1 MPDSEITATSV
12 VPPPMSTIMLA
23 PGSEMGSPAPMAAAV
38 GSAMRK
44 TLRAPACPADSC
56 TARRSTWVM
65 PDGTLMTTR
74 GWMGLRR
81 RCARRMKWYS
91 IFSVVS

>member
-23 PGSEMGSPAPMAAAV
+23 PGSVMGRPAPTAAAT
-38 GSAMRK
+38 GSDTRY
-44 TLRAPACPADSC
+44 TWRAPACIADSC

-65 PDGTLMTTR
+65 PEGTLITTR
-74 GWMGLRR
+74 GCTGLRA
-81 RCARRMKWYS
+81 RCAWRMK
-91 IFSVVS
+91 